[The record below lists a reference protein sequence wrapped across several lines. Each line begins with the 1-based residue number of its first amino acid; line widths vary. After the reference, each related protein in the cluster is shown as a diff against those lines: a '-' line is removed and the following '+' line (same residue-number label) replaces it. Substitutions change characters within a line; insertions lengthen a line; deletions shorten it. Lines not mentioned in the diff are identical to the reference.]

1 MAIEGSLD
9 LFRLPEILQ
18 LIGQQRKTGILTVQG
33 QSDIIAISFLQGRIV
48 AADALNQTLE
58 EGLAKVLVGEGML
71 AAQDMTRAQSE
82 HLAHG
87 GRLLD
92 VLVEQRYLRRD
103 QLLQA
108 LRLQTSRLI
117 RQLLRWDQGDFK
129 FYSGDEVSYEDGIQP
144 ISIEELLLHSLEDE
158 PAAPVPAPAPRP
170 RPAAA
175 APSPRPAP
183 VPSPMPSP
191 LPSPAA
197 APAPPIAPIAVA
209 PPPPLPRVAP
219 APAAPAPLPP
229 AFRRMKIEQA
239 PVSPPLQRAAR
250 GLALAAALL
259 LVGAALQ
266 GPGRLLLPF
275 PWQEE
280 ARKALAREQQTAL
293 YLKLDRAAKTY
304 FLMKGHFPE
313 NLRTLSV
320 LGLLSGQDLRD
331 PLRRPLAYSVSE
343 EGYAVKPMGKDDQ
356 PVQGEEGEGFAET
369 ITGNFSL
376 DPELISPGTDS
387 GVPLVLVD

>member
-92 VLVEQRYLRRD
+92 VLVEQRYLRRE

-117 RQLLRWDQGDFK
+117 GLLLRWDQGDFK
-129 FYSGDEVSYEDGIQP
+129 FYSGDEVSYEEGFQP

-158 PAAPVPAPAPRP
+158 PAAPVAPAPRP
-170 RPAAA
+170 RPAPP
-175 APSPRPAP
+175 PSPRPVP
-183 VPSPMPSP
+183 VPSPVPSP
-191 LPSPAA
+191 VA
-197 APAPPIAPIAVA
+197 APAPIAIA
-209 PPPPLPRVAP
+209 PPPPLPRVAMPAPAAP
-219 APAAPAPLPP
+219 APAAPAPLPSG
-229 AFRRMKIEQA
+229 FRRMKVEQA
-239 PVSPPLQRAAR
+239 PVSASLQRMAR
-250 GLALAAALL
+250 CLALAPALL
-259 LVGAALQ
+259 LVGWAIQ
-266 GPGRLLLPF
+266 WPGRVLLPF

-280 ARKALAREQQTAL
+280 QRNALAREQQTAL

-313 NLRTLSV
+313 NLRTLAV

-343 EGYAVKPMGKDDQ
+343 DGYAVKPIGGDQ
-356 PVQGEEGEGFAET
+356 GFAET

-387 GVPLVLVD
+387 SVPLVLVD

>member
-1 MAIEGSLD
+1 LAIEGSLD

-18 LIGQQRKTGILTVQG
+18 LIAQQRKTGILTVQG

-71 AAQDMTRAQSE
+71 AAQEMTRAQSE

-92 VLVEQRYLRRD
+92 VLVEQRYLRREK
-103 QLLQA
+103 LLEA
-108 LRLQTSRLI
+108 LRVQTSRLI
-117 RQLLRWDQGDFK
+117 GRLLRWDQGDFK
-129 FYSGDEVSYEDGIQP
+129 FYSGDEVSYEEGFEP

-158 PAAPVPAPAPRP
+158 PAVAAPSPVPPPVPLP
-170 RPAAA
+170 RPAAVA
-175 APSPRPAP
+175 APSPARA
-183 VPSPMPSP
+183 V
-191 LPSPAA
+191 PAA
-197 APAPPIAPIAVA
+197 SPVTAPAPAVAA
-209 PPPPLPRVAP
+209 PPPPAPRVAAVP
-219 APAAPAPLPP
+219 APAPLPP

-239 PVSPPLQRAAR
+239 PVAAPLQRTAR
-250 GLALAAALL
+250 WLALVPAALL
-259 LVGAALQ
+259 LWWVIQLPA
-266 GPGRLLLPF
+266 RLLLPF

-280 ARKALAREQQTAL
+280 QRTALAHEQRTAL
-293 YLKLDRAAKTY
+293 YLKVDRAAKTY

-313 NLRTLSV
+313 SLGTLPG

-331 PLRRPLAYSVSE
+331 PLRRSLAYSVSE
-343 EGYAVKPMGKDDQ
+343 EGYTVKPVGEDRQ
-356 PVQGEEGEGFAET
+356 PISGEGFGET

-376 DPELISPGTDS
+376 DPELLSPGTDS
-387 GVPLVLVD
+387 GVPLVLLD